1 MRKYLFV
8 NIKRHKRDESW
19 TSKEM
24 KKKQFG
30 NKETK
35 KHENCL
41 PVLLAFSDSV
51 DYFVVG
57 VTLLDVPPDKVA
69 PVV

>member
-1 MRKYLFV
+1 
-8 NIKRHKRDESW
+8 
-19 TSKEM
+19 M

-30 NKETK
+30 NTETK

-57 VTLLDVPPDKVA
+57 VTFLDVPPDKVA

>member
-1 MRKYLFV
+1 
-8 NIKRHKRDESW
+8 
-19 TSKEM
+19 M

>member
-8 NIKRHKRDESW
+8 NIGRHERDKSC

-57 VTLLDVPPDKVA
+57 VTLLDVPPVRVA

>member
-8 NIKRHKRDESW
+8 NIGRHKRDESW

-41 PVLLAFSDSV
+41 PVLFAFSDSV

-57 VTLLDVPPDKVA
+57 VTLLDVPPVRVA

>member
-1 MRKYLFV
+1 
-8 NIKRHKRDESW
+8 
-19 TSKEM
+19 M

-41 PVLLAFSDSV
+41 PVLLVFSDSV

-57 VTLLDVPPDKVA
+57 VALLDVPPVRVA